1 MIDDWWLASAAIV
14 PSIVLAILFVIVVR
28 AMISSDRRER
38 EAEQRADELGHDHVS
53 QIPTKIRRPD
63 DSER

>member
-14 PSIVLAILFVIVVR
+14 PSIVLAILFIVVIR

-38 EAEQRADELGHDHVS
+38 EAERRADEAGHEHVS
-53 QIPTKIRRPD
+53 RIPIRI
-63 DSER
+63 ERKDNS